1 MVFRLTVLCI
11 ITFSSLVCE
20 HMKRA
25 YKYRFY
31 PTTEQVELL
40 AQTFGCVRFVY
51 NSILRWRTDAYYE
64 RKEKIGYLQANARLT
79 ALKKE
84 PEYIWLNDVSCVPL
98 QQSLRHQ
105 QAAFANFF
113 AGRTAYPAFKSKRHK
128 QAAEFT
134 ASAFKYRDGEL
145 YIAKSKSPLD
155 VRWSRELPSAPST
168 VAISR
173 DSAGRYF
180 VSCLCEFEPVSMP
193 VTAKT
198 VGIDVGLK
206 DLFVTDTGFKTD
218 NPRHTAK
225 YAKRL
230 TLLQRRLSRKQKGS
244 RNRIKARLK
253 VARLHAKIADCRM
266 DNLHKLS
273 RKLINENQVVCVESL
288 KVKNMIRNPS
298 LSRAIADAGWSE
310 LVRQL
315 QYKGEWAG
323 RSVVAIDQY
332 FPSSKRCSCCGFTM
346 QKMPLNVRKW
356 HCPECGADHDRDINA
371 ARNIK
376 AAGLAVLAHGEP
388 VNPESQYA
396 A

>member
-1 MVFRLTVLCI
+1 
-11 ITFSSLVCE
+11 
-20 HMKRA
+20 
-25 YKYRFY
+25 
-31 PTTEQVELL
+31 
-40 AQTFGCVRFVY
+40 
-51 NSILRWRTDAYYE
+51 
-64 RKEKIGYLQANARLT
+64 
-79 ALKKE
+79 
-84 PEYIWLNDVSCVPL
+84 
-98 QQSLRHQ
+98 
-105 QAAFANFF
+105 
-113 AGRTAYPAFKSKRHK
+113 
-128 QAAEFT
+128 
-134 ASAFKYRDGEL
+134 
-145 YIAKSKSPLD
+145 
-155 VRWSRELPSAPST
+155 
-168 VAISR
+168 
-173 DSAGRYF
+173 
-180 VSCLCEFEPVSMP
+180 MP

-198 VGIDVGLK
+198 VGIDVDLK

-230 TLLQRRLSRKQKGS
+230 TLLQRCLSRKQKGS

-288 KVKNMIRNPS
+288 KVKNMIRNPK
-298 LSRAIADAGWSE
+298 LSKAIADAGWSE

-315 QYKGEWAG
+315 QYKGKWAE

-332 FPSSKRCSCCGFTM
+332 LPSSKCCSCCGFTM

-388 VNPESQYA
+388 VNPESQHA

>member
-1 MVFRLTVLCI
+1 
-11 ITFSSLVCE
+11 
-20 HMKRA
+20 MKRA

-31 PTTEQVELL
+31 PTAEQAELL

-51 NSILRWRTDAYYE
+51 NSILRWRTDAYDE

-84 PEYIWLNDVSCVPL
+84 PEYVWLNEVSCVPL

-105 QAAFANFF
+105 QTAFANFF
-113 AGRTAYPAFKSKRHK
+113 AGRAAYPVFKSKRHK
-128 QAAEFT
+128 QSAEFT
-134 ASAFKYRDGEL
+134 ASAFRYRDGKL
-145 YIAKSKSPLD
+145 YMAKSTSPLD
-155 VRWSRELPSAPST
+155 VCWSRELPSAPST
-168 VAISR
+168 VTLSR
-173 DSAGRYF
+173 DTAGRYF

-193 VTAKT
+193 ITANT

-206 DLFVTDTGFKTD
+206 DVFVTDTGFKTG

-230 TLLQRRLSRKQKGS
+230 ALQQRGLSKKVKGS
-244 RNRIKARLK
+244 KNRTKARLK

-288 KVKNMIRNPS
+288 KVKNMIRNPK
-298 LSRAIADAGWSE
+298 LSKAIADAGWSE
-310 LVRQL
+310 FVRQL

-323 RSVVAIDQY
+323 RSVVAIDPY

-346 QKMPLNVRKW
+346 NKMSLDVRQW
-356 HCPECGADHDRDINA
+356 VCPECGESHDRDINA

-388 VNPESQYA
+388 VNPESHHA